1 MATMTT
7 LVTFNYGLAT
17 KLKRNIHPRWNFFAD
32 LQCHTGEIDGNNVAE
47 RTMKSI
53 IWISIDLVG

>member
-53 IWISIDLVG
+53 I